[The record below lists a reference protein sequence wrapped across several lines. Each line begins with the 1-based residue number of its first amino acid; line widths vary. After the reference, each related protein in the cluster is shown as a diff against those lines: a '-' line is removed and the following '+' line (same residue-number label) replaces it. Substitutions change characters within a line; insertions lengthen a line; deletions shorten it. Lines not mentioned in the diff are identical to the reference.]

1 MITKELLQ
9 YGFDEGFLT
18 LDKSPNGDGIV
29 CRIGEHWFY
38 FGGQEAESC
47 DDPVQYLRERG
58 ERDVLDMI
66 YNVLEDFRADDGF
79 AQEYAYYDAYLH
91 EKLLALKD
99 AEHLHKAVAVID
111 DEDSGKMRIVIT
123 LGHLEQYLDPIAAM
137 KAATKDFL
145 KAAPGGPRPYLMG
158 HFNYGD
164 FLKYVPEDIC
174 RDNGFVVL
182 DSEFVANV
190 GDNADNLLN

>member
-9 YGFDEGFLT
+9 YGFDEGFVT
-18 LDKSPNGDGIV
+18 LDKSDGVV

-38 FGGQEAESC
+38 FGGQEAEDY
-47 DDPVQYLRERG
+47 DDPVQYLREHG

-66 YNVLEDFRADDGF
+66 YNVLEDFRTGDCF
-79 AQEYAYYDAYLH
+79 EQEYAYYDAYLH

-123 LGHLEQYLDPIAAM
+123 LGHLEQYLDPLAAM
-137 KAATKDFL
+137 KAASKDFL
-145 KAAPGGPRPYLMG
+145 KTDAGRRRLYPAGF
-158 HFNYGD
+158 FNYGD
-164 FLKYVPEDIC
+164 FLNDVPEAIC
-174 RDNGFVVL
+174 LAHGFFVL
-182 DSEFVANV
+182 DTEIVTNV